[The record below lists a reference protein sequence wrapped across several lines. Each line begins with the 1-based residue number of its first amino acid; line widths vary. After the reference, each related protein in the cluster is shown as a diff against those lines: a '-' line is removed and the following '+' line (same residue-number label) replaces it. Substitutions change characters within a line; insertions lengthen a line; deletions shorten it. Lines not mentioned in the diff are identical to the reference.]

1 MKNDLLTAD
10 CRKLNRIIF
19 ILSIIGIIL
28 AIYVLQSFLRQSP
41 IVCLNSGCETVRK
54 SSFSYIFGIPVPA
67 FGLIGY
73 TLLAIL
79 TFLRTTS
86 KDIRLSQWIVGIATF
101 GIVFVS
107 WFTYTEIFII
117 KAICTWCA
125 VSAVNM
131 FAIFYLAIKS
141 YNTKNYATHG

>member
-10 CRKLNRIIF
+10 SRKLNRIIF

-28 AIYVLQSFLRQSP
+28 
-41 IVCLNSGCETVRK
+41 
-54 SSFSYIFGIPVPA
+54 GIPVPA

-86 KDIRLSQWIVGIATF
+86 RYIRLSQWMVGIATF

-117 KAICTWCA
+117 KAVCTWCA
-125 VSAVNM
+125 VSTVNM
-131 FAIFYLAIKS
+131 FAIFYLSLKS
-141 YNTKNYATHG
+141 YNIENYATHG